1 MQNII
6 NSRDII
12 KQLSK
17 SGLQIGDKAILN
29 YHIKNFNYNTF
40 VYGYSDPF
48 YADKY
53 NRRYDQDANSDE
65 IIHLYKFD
73 RDMAN
78 HILRYILV
86 IEKIIN
92 TNVVNETI
100 NHYGIQDKCLLKLN
114 PGYIEHQILPN
125 LRDVEPKISYFNFIR
140 KLVKYLPSSPPTRT
154 YCQKNIHDDIARWR
168 NCPLDIMCLT

>member
-17 SGLQIGDKAILN
+17 SGLNIGDKNVLS
-29 YHIKNFNYNTF
+29 YHIRNFNYNTF

-48 YADKY
+48 YINAH
-53 NRRYDQDANSDE
+53 NRLYDRDANSDE
-65 IIHLYKFD
+65 IINLYKFD

-78 HILRYILV
+78 HILRFILV

-92 TNVVNETI
+92 TNVTYEVI
-100 NHYGIQDKCLLKLN
+100 NQFGIRDKCLLKLN
-114 PGYIEHQILPN
+114 PHTIEFSVMPN
-125 LRDVEPKISYFNFIR
+125 LKDVEPKTSCNFFLKKI
-140 KLVKYLPSSPPTRT
+140 VKYLPTSSVTKG
-154 YCQKNIHDDIARWR
+154 YCKKDTFDE
-168 NCPLDIMCLT
+168 IMR